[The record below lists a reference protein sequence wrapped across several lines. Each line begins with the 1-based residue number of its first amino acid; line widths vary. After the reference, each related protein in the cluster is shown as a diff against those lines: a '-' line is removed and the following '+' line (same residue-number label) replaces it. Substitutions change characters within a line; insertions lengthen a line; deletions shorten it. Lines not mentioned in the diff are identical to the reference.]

1 MNEILH
7 HTYTPVPMSKPQDI
21 NIDISSHEN
30 ILRKSLYEALLKA
43 IEDINEKLINK
54 KSLRILDVGS
64 GRGELLSLLSKKGH
78 QVVGIDPNVE
88 CVQLGSQYGQCF
100 QGAFED
106 TMRLFQP
113 EEFDVIVSSHVLEHV
128 LRPIDAMMQLN
139 QLKAKAYIFAVPNVH
154 RNARLIRLLLG
165 SARPDHPNHIYGWGK
180 PEFEAAL
187 RTAGFKVL
195 RWYTNR
201 VTINPFGSALLTR
214 ILAPLE
220 VKLLPRLFPLLSS
233 SLIVYCE
240 PIENVK

>member
-1 MNEILH
+1 
-7 HTYTPVPMSKPQDI
+7 
-21 NIDISSHEN
+21 
-30 ILRKSLYEALLKA
+30 
-43 IEDINEKLINK
+43 
-54 KSLRILDVGS
+54 
-64 GRGELLSLLSKKGH
+64 
-78 QVVGIDPNVE
+78 
-88 CVQLGSQYGQCF
+88 VQLGSQYGQCF

-106 TMRLFQP
+106 AMRLFQP

-139 QLKAKAYIFAVPNVH
+139 QLKAKAYLFAVPNVH